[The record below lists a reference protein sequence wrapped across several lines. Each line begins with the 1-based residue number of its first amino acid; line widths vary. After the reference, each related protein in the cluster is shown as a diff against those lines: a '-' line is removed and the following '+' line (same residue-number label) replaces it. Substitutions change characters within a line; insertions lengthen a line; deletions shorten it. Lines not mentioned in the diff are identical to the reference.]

1 MCRLLYRSDGFQ
13 VDFLAENK
21 SLWHLTPH
29 LPEDSTSHHTVME
42 SLDHLLGNGVEISD
56 MDKYLPRERLELSYL
71 LANSM
76 LFFYPGS
83 WFQAAW
89 SSTKVYFV
97 RRTNSTHQSPSSALL
112 SALTL
117 PYLSV
122 ELQQAQ
128 QQKLPKH
135 KCQYQYHPHPAIL
148 ALGIILLEIA
158 TGTRFIRSQEAEV
171 WEAVNKDGLK
181 AWETFQALEKQSTRD
196 LSKRISAPL
205 SRAIRSCLYMK
216 PPPDLPNMRLAQEGP
231 IRHYIL
237 SCVVQ
242 PLAIEL
248 RDGHKVRL
256 EDLDQIITPEKVSNG
271 NSQSVEQQ
279 RREWM
284 AQSRSSTP
292 NVDEAFAQTN
302 GKMIFTLDDK
312 VTYVL
317 TAAQRTSKPRPEQ
330 DARFASMR
338 TIGTLK
344 L

>member
-1 MCRLLYRSDGFQ
+1 MCRLLYGSDGLQ

-21 SLWHLTPH
+21 LLWHLTPH

-42 SLDHLLGNGVEISD
+42 SLNQLLGNGVEIPD
-56 MDKYLPRERLELSYL
+56 MDKYDPRERLELSYL

-83 WFQAAW
+83 WFQAVW

-97 RRTNSTHQSPSSALL
+97 RRTNSTHQSRSSALL

-122 ELQQAQ
+122 ELQQ
-128 QQKLPKH
+128 QKPPKH
-135 KCQYQYHPHPAIL
+135 RCQYQYHQHPAIL

-171 WEAVNKDGLK
+171 WEAVNKDGPK

-196 LSKRISAPL
+196 RSKRILAPL
-205 SRAIRSCLYMK
+205 SRAIRSCLYVK
-216 PPPDLPNMRLAQEGP
+216 PPPDLPNMCLAQEGP

-248 RDGHKVRL
+248 RDVYNVRL

-279 RREWM
+279 RRERM

-330 DARFASMR
+330 DAKFACMR

-344 L
+344 P

>member
-1 MCRLLYRSDGFQ
+1 MCRLLYGSDGLQ
-13 VDFLAENK
+13 VDFLAENE

-42 SLDHLLGNGVEISD
+42 SLSQLLGDGVAVSD
-56 MDKYLPRERLELSYL
+56 MDKCTPRERLELSYL

-97 RRTNSTHQSPSSALL
+97 RRTKSTNQSPSSALL
-112 SALTL
+112 SVLTL

-135 KCQYQYHPHPAIL
+135 KWQYHPHPAIL

-171 WEAVNKDGLK
+171 WEAVNKDGPK

-196 LSKRISAPL
+196 RSKRISPAL
-205 SRAIRSCLYMK
+205 SRAIRSCLYVK
-216 PPPDLPNMRLAQEGP
+216 PPPDLPGRGLAQEGL

-242 PLAIEL
+242 PLAREL
-248 RDGHKVRL
+248 RDAHKVRL
-256 EDLDQIITPEKVSNG
+256 EEFDQIITPEKVSNG
-271 NSQSVEQQ
+271 NIQSVEQQ
-279 RREWM
+279 RHEWM
-284 AQSRSSTP
+284 AQRRSSTP
-292 NVDEAFAQTN
+292 NVDEAFAQTI
-302 GKMIFTLDDK
+302 GKMIFTLDAK
-312 VTYVL
+312 VAYVL

-330 DARFASMR
+330 DVKFASMR

-344 L
+344 P